1 MTLLTQIWDFFSSVK
16 LAIFTLCALAATSI
30 IGTIIPQGESPSF
43 YVNKFG
49 AKTAHFFQILDIPE
63 MYYSWWF
70 LGLLGILSTNLII
83 CSLDRFP
90 LIWKIITTDN
100 LAIAPDRVEK
110 MPNCI
115 TWDFGTN
122 KLDRI
127 DLSSLLNKNGW
138 KAHSKKIG
146 EDELFFSQ
154 KGKWSRL
161 GVYIVHI
168 SILLILAGAVVGHF
182 FGFKGSVMIPETSS
196 TKKAFAYKNSESLEL
211 GFEVRCNSFAL
222 ELYDNGVPKAYRSS
236 LTVLENG
243 QEVLTKGIEV
253 NNPLTY
259 KGITFYQS
267 SYQGYQDFILTIT
280 ENSSGETRKFTLP
293 FQQQISWE
301 EKDLHVGIVNAEA
314 VGQRVVRSKIWFK
327 AGDIPASIKWL
338 SDNDTTTFTSGAKE
352 YTISA
357 KQMYATGLQVAKDP
371 GVWIVYIGCGVMM
384 LGLYLAFFMSH
395 QRIWLYKKNSSS
407 IPQLWLSGSANKNKM
422 AFSKTFSELK
432 ESIEQAVQR

>member
-110 MPNCI
+110 MPNSI
-115 TWDFGTN
+115 AWDFGTN

-127 DLSSLLNKNGW
+127 DLPSLLNKNGW

-168 SILLILAGAVVGHF
+168 SILLILVGAVVGHL

-196 TKKAFAYKNSESLEL
+196 TKKAFAYKNSAPLEL
-211 GFEVRCNSFAL
+211 GFEVRCNSFTVDF
-222 ELYDNGVPKAYRSS
+222 YDNGVPKAYTSS

-243 QEVLTKGIEV
+243 QEILTEEIEV

-280 ENSSGETRKFTLP
+280 ENSSGESRQFALP

-327 AGDIPASIKWL
+327 AGEHPASIKWL
-338 SDNDTTTFTSGAKE
+338 NDNDTTTFTSGATD
-352 YTISA
+352 YTVSA

-384 LGLYLAFFMSH
+384 IGLYLAFFMSH
-395 QRIWLYKKNSSS
+395 KRIWLFRKNSSS
-407 IPQLWLSGSANKNKM
+407 IPQLWLSGSANKNKI
-422 AFSKTFSELK
+422 AFAKAFGELK
-432 ESIEQAVQR
+432 ESIEEAVQR